1 MDCGTVEVGRD
12 RRKNTSAFLCEILA
26 KSATMISQPGLA
38 GERGSCLC
46 VAARAAFS
54 SKCQGIF
61 PSDPNF
67 ITGVCKM
74 KLELENRLS
83 SRSLA
88 VLTLQL
94 VSSKGLGNRMRKNT
108 SENKIGSTELPPKEL
123 K

>member
-1 MDCGTVEVGRD
+1 MDYGTVEVGRD
-12 RRKNTSAFLCEILA
+12 RKNNTSAFLCEILA
-26 KSATMISQPGLA
+26 RSATTISQPGLA

-46 VAARAAFS
+46 IAARAAFS

-67 ITGVCKM
+67 ITGVCKI

-83 SRSLA
+83 PGSLA

-94 VSSKGLGNRMRKNT
+94 VSLTGLETK
-108 SENKIGSTELPPKEL
+108 
-123 K
+123 